1 MSTKLVARTYLLPRA
16 PWFFSLFMISNTAS
30 YHVTSST
37 LSLVSI
43 KFVGLSFSTQ
53 ARALPSYRKVWQ
65 YKHAQ
70 SMGASMKH
78 LVRNCLG
85 MIVLFPK
92 YRRRGRI
99 KLHRA
104 SFWTIASSVLCL
116 SISCALILFQYNCR
130 HKLDIFSKSASLNS
144 WFSLFNKVIT
154 IYCCSTLAW
163 ECKKVHVAQ

>member
-1 MSTKLVARTYLLPRA
+1 MSTKLVARTYLLPRE

-43 KFVGLSFSTQ
+43 KFVGLNFSTQ

-78 LVRNCLG
+78 LVRELPRHDCSFSRISKEGENKTTQGIILDYS
-85 MIVLFPK
+85 LFCP
-92 YRRRGRI
+92 
-99 KLHRA
+99 
-104 SFWTIASSVLCL
+104 L

-154 IYCCSTLAW
+154 I
-163 ECKKVHVAQ
+163 